1 MEKAGTMGR
10 ALTEQQRTPKQVPQP
25 TSLSSFT
32 AHGHLPAL
40 HTPPQTAA
48 GRIKKQTQT
57 KKKLRTLV
65 FTLVVTAGK

>member
-1 MEKAGTMGR
+1 
-10 ALTEQQRTPKQVPQP
+10 VPQP

-40 HTPPQTAA
+40 HTPPQAAA